1 MAHIMPLSHPELVLL
16 AYKLPLQPTRLRNQV
31 WRKLLA
37 LGAVYVQDGV
47 VALPWREDLTENL
60 NYVAVSIREMEGSAI
75 VFRAAGLSREDHER
89 VVERFQKAG
98 DARMS
103 EILERLG
110 DLEGKLPEFCSV
122 DRLLKAEDALK
133 RERVAYLKARRLNY
147 FGAPLESEV
156 EQKIAGLREALDRT
170 ARDVK

>member
-1 MAHIMPLSHPELVLL
+1 MDSLMPHSHPELVLL

-47 VALPWREDLTENL
+47 VALPWRDDLTENL
-60 NYVAVSIREMEGSAI
+60 SYVATSIRDMEGTAI
-75 VFRAAGLSREDHER
+75 VFRANGLTRDDHER
-89 VVERFQKAG
+89 IVERFQKAG
-98 DARMS
+98 DARMTD
-103 EILERLG
+103 ILDRLAQ
-110 DLEGKLPEFCSV
+110 LEANLPEFCSI
-122 DRLLKAEDALK
+122 DFLLKAEDALK

-147 FGAPLESEV
+147 FGAPLEPAV
-156 EQKIAGLREALDRT
+156 EQKIADLRDALDQC

>member
-1 MAHIMPLSHPELVLL
+1 MAHIVPLPYPELVLL

-60 NYVAVSIREMEGSAI
+60 NYVAASIREMEGSAI
-75 VFRAAGLSREDHER
+75 VFRAAGFGREDHER
-89 VVERFQKAG
+89 VVERFQKSG

-103 EILERLG
+103 EILERLR
-110 DLEGKLPEFCSV
+110 DLEGKLPEFCSIES
-122 DRLLKAEDALK
+122 LLKAEDALK

-147 FGAPLESEV
+147 FGAPLEPAV
-156 EQKIAGLREALDRT
+156 EQKISEIREALDQC
-170 ARDVK
+170 AQGIK